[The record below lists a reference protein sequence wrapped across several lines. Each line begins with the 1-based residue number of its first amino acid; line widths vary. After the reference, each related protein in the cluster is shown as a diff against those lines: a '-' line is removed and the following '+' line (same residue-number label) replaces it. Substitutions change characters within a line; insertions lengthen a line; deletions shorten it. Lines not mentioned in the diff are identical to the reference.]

1 MNKIAIGT
9 IIVLIILLVLFYNP
23 VIFPL
28 VNFTVTVFHQNTK
41 EFIQQNLTWNPYPLT
56 TTILSNIVTWTVYL
70 FTHRLPLA
78 ILIFV
83 SILVLLL
90 EIRWWKSG

>member
-9 IIVLIILLVLFYNP
+9 IIVLIILLALFYNP

-28 VNFTVTVFHQNTK
+28 VNFTVTIFHQNTK
-41 EFIQQNLTWNPYPLT
+41 GLIQQNLTWNPFPLT

-78 ILIFV
+78 ILIFI
-83 SILVLLL
+83 SILILLL